1 MPTKTFEGAV
11 DQLEQIVKELETGDL
26 PLEKAMKKF
35 EEGIRLSK
43 FCSKKLDETEKR
55 ITVLLENE
63 KGNLVEEP
71 FGEEDTLQSHENHD
85 SIDE

>member
-11 DQLEQIVKELETGDL
+11 EQLDLIVKELETGDL
-26 PLEKAMKKF
+26 PLEKAIKKF
-35 EEGIRLSK
+35 EEGVRLSK

-63 KGNLVEEP
+63 KGNLVEEL
-71 FGEEDTLQSHENHD
+71 FEKEDTSHKNLE

>member
-11 DQLEQIVKELETGDL
+11 EQLELIVKELETGNL
-26 PLEKAMKKF
+26 PLEKAIKKF
-35 EEGIRLSK
+35 EEGVRLSK

-63 KGNLVEEP
+63 KGDLVEES
-71 FGEEDTLQSHENHD
+71 FGKEDTSHKNLD

>member
-1 MPTKTFEGAV
+1 MPTKTFESAV
-11 DQLEQIVKELETGDL
+11 EQLELIVKELETGDL
-26 PLEKAMKKF
+26 PLEKAIKKF
-35 EEGIRLSK
+35 EEGVRLSK

-63 KGNLVEEP
+63 KGDLVEES
-71 FGEEDTLQSHENHD
+71 FGKEDTSHKNLD

>member
-1 MPTKTFEGAV
+1 MPAKTFESAV
-11 DQLEQIVKELETGDL
+11 EQLEQIVKELEPGDL
-26 PLEKAMKKF
+26 PLEKAIKKF
-35 EEGIRLSK
+35 EDGVRLSK

-71 FGEEDTLQSHENHD
+71 FGEEDTSHENLD

>member
-11 DQLEQIVKELETGDL
+11 EQLEQIVKELETGDL

-35 EEGIRLSK
+35 EEGVRLSK

-71 FGEEDTLQSHENHD
+71 FGKEDTSQSHENLD

>member
-11 DQLEQIVKELETGDL
+11 EQLEQIVMELETGDL
-26 PLEKAMKKF
+26 PLEKAIKKF
-35 EEGIRLSK
+35 EEGVRLSK

-71 FGEEDTLQSHENHD
+71 FGEEDTSQSHENLD

>member
-11 DQLEQIVKELETGDL
+11 EQLEQIVKELETGDL
-26 PLEKAMKKF
+26 TLEKTIKKF
-35 EEGIRLSK
+35 EEGVRLSK

-63 KGNLVEEP
+63 KGDLVEEP
-71 FGEEDTLQSHENHD
+71 FGKEDTSHENLD
-85 SIDE
+85 SME

>member
-11 DQLEQIVKELETGDL
+11 EQLELIVKELETGDL
-26 PLEKAMKKF
+26 PLEKAIKKF
-35 EEGIRLSK
+35 EEGVRLSK

-63 KGNLVEEP
+63 KGDLVEEP
-71 FGEEDTLQSHENHD
+71 LNE
-85 SIDE
+85 

>member
-11 DQLEQIVKELETGDL
+11 EQLELIVKELETGDL
-26 PLEKAMKKF
+26 PLEKAIKKF
-35 EEGIRLSK
+35 EEGVRLSK

-63 KGNLVEEP
+63 KGDLVEEP
-71 FGEEDTLQSHENHD
+71 YESD
-85 SIDE
+85 

>member
-1 MPTKTFEGAV
+1 MPTKTFEAAV
-11 DQLEQIVKELETGDL
+11 EQLELIVKELETGNL
-26 PLEKAMKKF
+26 PLEKAIKKF
-35 EEGIRLSK
+35 EEGVRLSK

-63 KGNLVEEP
+63 KGDLVEES
-71 FGEEDTLQSHENHD
+71 FGKEDTSHKNLD

>member
-11 DQLEQIVKELETGDL
+11 EQLEQIVMELETGDL
-26 PLEKAMKKF
+26 PLEKAIKKF
-35 EEGIRLSK
+35 EEGVRLSK

-63 KGNLVEEP
+63 KGDLVEEP
-71 FGEEDTLQSHENHD
+71 FGKEDTSHESLD
-85 SIDE
+85 SME